1 MTIDIHKL
9 ITGNPIT
16 KNLMQPWGV
25 NAKKGSIRSK
35 MFGNYVGPG
44 NCFHDCKNGLNQ
56 VDLDP
61 NTGEIIRINDV
72 PNSKNQWVGLRHDHK
87 YYLAERFGKD
97 KADIKRKKL
106 EADDVFLKKYKVRTP
121 FDIAAYSAIKSK
133 KVLGMG
139 NNFTM
144 QDLSEELN
152 KPVITKFERKKII
165 VNHIDEIHSC
175 DLVDMSKYSR
185 LNRGYKYIF
194 TNIDIF
200 LKFAWSF
207 PLKKNY

>member
-1 MTIDIHKL
+1 
-9 ITGNPIT
+9 
-16 KNLMQPWGV
+16 MQPWGV

-35 MFGNYVGPG
+35 IFSNYVGPG
-44 NCFHDCKNGLNQ
+44 NCFHHCKNDLNQ

-61 NTGEIIRINDV
+61 DTGQIIKINDI

-97 KADIKRKKL
+97 KADIKKRKL
-106 EADDVFLKKYKVRTP
+106 EADDAFLKKYKVRTP

-133 KVLGMG
+133 KVMGLG

-152 KPVITKFERKKII
+152 KNIINKFERKKII
-165 VNHIDEIHSC
+165 VNHIDEIHSS
-175 DLVDMSKYSR
+175 DLVDMVKYSR
-185 LNRGYKYIF
+185 VNRGYKYIF

-200 LKFAWSF
+200 SKYAFAF
-207 PLKKNY
+207 PLKTKTVKEK